1 MIDRAARGVD
11 QERQRILACA
21 GFALL
26 LLVSCTPSLGAT
38 FSPRPDRADSML
50 QPADDALIR
59 RADSALTGEP
69 PAVTQKHRIPPSGDK
84 HDFMSLG
91 TYWWP
96 DSTKPGGLPYVRHD
110 GLVNPETRVD
120 FDDARFQSMFEAVQ
134 ALALAHNFT
143 GDAKYS
149 RRAATL
155 LHVWFV
161 DPATRMNPNLN
172 YAQAIPGVTDGR
184 GIGIIDTR
192 NISQLLDAVQLL
204 RKSSALTDAD
214 YNSIAGWSRS
224 YLSWLLESKNGKEEQ
239 AAVNNHGTW
248 YDVQVVSLA
257 LFTGDTALARRIL
270 VSETTPRIGVQ
281 IRADGSQPLELERTR
296 PIHYSAFNLDAYTQ
310 LAEMGRR
317 VGVDLWQYEAP
328 SGGSIRK
335 ALVFLAPYADPSMN
349 WEKPDVTPVP
359 AEEFAAPYRRA
370 QLAIPDPRFAAALAT
385 ISRRAPDDSRDSL
398 FYPPA
403 RGSVAASANDS
414 VFDRALKGAAEKL
427 KRSATSLDPANGY
440 PRFVPAAGGNWEQQS
455 AGQWT
460 SGFFAGTLWYMYQAT
475 HLPEWKALAEKWT
488 VGLES
493 NKSITT
499 THDLGFMIFNSFGRG
514 YLATGDP
521 HYKQVVLDASRSLV
535 TRYNPRV
542 GAIKSW
548 NTERAPD
555 RRASWKYP
563 VIIDNLMNLE
573 LLFWSAAN
581 GGDPAWKTIAEQHA
595 LTAARTQV
603 RADGSTAHIA
613 LFDPASGALENT
625 VTWQGYSDSSAWAR
639 GQAWAI
645 HGFTNAYARTGRP
658 ELLAAAR
665 KTADYFITH
674 LPPDGIP
681 YWDFRHPEIPNTERD
696 ASAAAIA
703 ASGLIDLARRTDSIS
718 SARYRSVAEKILL
731 SLTRDYTAGPGSAA
745 ILAHSVGGRPQNSEV
760 DVGIVYADFYYV
772 EALLRLKGL

>member
-1 MIDRAARGVD
+1 MIDRIARVPNW
-11 QERQRILACA
+11 EHRRIFACA

-26 LLVSCTPSLGAT
+26 LLVSCTPSVGAT
-38 FSPRPDRADSML
+38 FSPRPDRANSTS
-50 QPADDALIR
+50 QPAYDALMR
-59 RADSALTGEP
+59 SANSALTGEP
-69 PAVTQKHRIPPSGDK
+69 PSVTQKHRIPPSGDK

-96 DSTKPGGLPYVRHD
+96 DTTKPGGLPYVRHD

-120 FDDARFQSMFEAVQ
+120 FDDARFQSMFDAVQ
-134 ALALAHNFT
+134 ALALAHYFT

-155 LHVWFV
+155 LHAWFV
-161 DPATRMNPNLN
+161 DPATRMNPNLQ

-192 NISQLLDAVQLL
+192 NISRLLDAIQLL
-204 RKSSALTDAD
+204 AKSSALTDSD
-214 YNSIAGWSRS
+214 YSSIVAWSRS
-224 YLSWLLESKNGKEEQ
+224 YLAWLLESKNGKEEQ

-270 VSETTPRIGVQ
+270 VNETTPRIGVQ
-281 IRADGSQPLELERTR
+281 IRPDGSQPLELERTR

-317 VGVDLWQYEAP
+317 VGVDLWTYEAP
-328 SGGSIRK
+328 SGGSLRK
-335 ALVFLAPYADPSMN
+335 ALLFLAPYAEPSTK

-370 QLAIPDPRFAAALAT
+370 ELSIPDSRFAAALAT
-385 ISRRAPDDSRDSL
+385 LSRRALDDSRDLL
-398 FYPPA
+398 FYPPTP
-403 RGSVAASANDS
+403 GSVATSANDS
-414 VFDRALKGAAEKL
+414 VFVRALKGAAEKL
-427 KRSATSLDPANGY
+427 KRSATNLDPANGY

-455 AGQWT
+455 ATQWT

-475 HLPEWKALAEKWT
+475 HQPEWKDLAEKWT
-488 VGLES
+488 AGLES

-514 YLATGDP
+514 YIATANP

-581 GGDPAWKTIAEQHA
+581 GGDPSWKTIAEQHA

-613 LFDPASGALENT
+613 LFDPVTGALENT

-645 HGFTNAYARTGRP
+645 YGFTNAYARTGRP

-665 KTADYFITH
+665 KTADYFIAH
-674 LPPDGIP
+674 LPPDGVP
-681 YWDFRHPEIPNTERD
+681 YWDFRHPDIPNTERD

-703 ASGLIDLARRTDSIS
+703 ASGLLDLARRTDSTS
-718 SARYRSVAEKILL
+718 SARYRSVAEKMLL
-731 SLTRDYTAGPGSAA
+731 SLARDYTAGPESAA

-760 DVGIVYADFYYV
+760 DVGIVYSDFYYV